1 MRLDQMSPAPGS
13 RKERKRVGRGP
24 GSGTGKTAG
33 RGHKGYGSRAGA
45 GTKPGFEGGQNPLA
59 RRLPK
64 RGFKNRFRRAYQVV
78 NLDDLGRFEAGGE
91 VTLDTLRD
99 HGLAKRSL
107 PVKVLGGGELK
118 NGLTVKVQAFSKSAA
133 EAIKGAGG
141 STEVVAYRE
150 AKGD

>member
-33 RGHKGYGSRAGA
+33 RGHKGYGSRSGA

-64 RGFKNRFRRAYQVV
+64 RGFKNHFRRAYQVV
-78 NLDDLGRFEAGGE
+78 NHDDLGRFEAGGE
-91 VTLDTLRD
+91 VTLATLRD

-150 AKGD
+150 AQGD

>member
-1 MRLDQMSPAPGS
+1 MKTILVTGGCGFIGS
-13 RKERKRVGRGP
+13 NFVHYIL
-24 GSGTGKTAG
+24 GK
-33 RGHKGYGSRAGA
+33 Y
-45 GTKPGFEGGQNPLA
+45 PN
-59 RRLPK
+59 
-64 RGFKNRFRRAYQVV
+64 YQVV

>member
-33 RGHKGYGSRAGA
+33 RGHKGYGSRSGS

-64 RGFKNRFRRAYQVV
+64 RGFKNHFRRAYQVV